1 MNDLPIANRSNSSLN
16 NAIINIELAKKF
28 VQLALNCI
36 FCEYPH
42 SQTYFAKSDRDI
54 QPHRQLNP
62 AFYGCLDWHSAVHA
76 HWLLTRISRLFPTTD
91 FSTQAKRAIATN
103 ITADNI
109 AQEVKYLKEQPTFE
123 RPYGFAWLLQLATE
137 LQEWQDS
144 LALECLDILK
154 PLVQTVT
161 ENISNW
167 LPELT
172 LANRTG
178 THKQT
183 AFSLGLYLDWANI
196 SGNQVFANLIKAKA
210 LEFYENDQN
219 YPWHI
224 EPTDYDFL
232 SPSLAE
238 ADLMRRIL
246 EPAKFATWLTKF
258 LPQISNSDQIFN
270 WFLPAKVNNPADY
283 QQSHLDGL
291 NISRA
296 WMLQGIIAGL
306 PVDDSRIPV
315 LLKIANL
322 HEKLGI
328 EAVNDQHYAGSH
340 WLGSF
345 ATYLLTQRGL
355 PIAEA

>member
-1 MNDLPIANRSNSSLN
+1 MDNLPIAHQLNSPIN
-16 NAIINIELAKKF
+16 NSTINIELAEKF
-28 VQLALNCI
+28 AQLALNCI

-42 SQTYFAKSDRDI
+42 SQTYFAKSDQDI
-54 QPHRQLNP
+54 QLHRQLNP

-76 HWLLTRISRLFPTTD
+76 HWLLARISRLFPNTD
-91 FSTQAKRAIATN
+91 FSTQAQRVIATN
-103 ITADNI
+103 ITAVNI
-109 AQEVKYLKEQPTFE
+109 AQEVKYLQAQPTFE

-137 LQEWQDS
+137 LQEWQDP

-154 PLVQTVT
+154 PLIQTIT

-167 LPELT
+167 LTELT
-172 LANRTG
+172 IANRTG

-183 AFSLGLYLDWANI
+183 AFAFGLYLDWANI
-196 SGNQVFANLIKAKA
+196 SGDQVFADLIKAKA

-232 SPSLAE
+232 SPTLAE

-246 EPAKFATWLTKF
+246 APTKFATWLTKF
-258 LPQISNSDQIFN
+258 LPHIPNSDQKLD
-270 WFLPAKVNNPADY
+270 WFVPAKVNNPADY

-296 WMLQGIIAGL
+296 WMLEGIIHGL
-306 PVDDSRIPV
+306 PVNDPRIPT
-315 LLKIANL
+315 LTKIAKL
-322 HEKLGI
+322 HTNLGI
-328 EAVNDQHYAGSH
+328 QAVIDQHYAGSH

-345 ATYLLTQRGL
+345 AVYLLTQRG
-355 PIAEA
+355 IT

>member
-1 MNDLPIANRSNSSLN
+1 MDNQSLANSS
-16 NAIINIELAKKF
+16 INLKLAEKF
-28 VQLALNCI
+28 SKLALNCI

-42 SQTYFAKSDRDI
+42 SQTYFVTSDAEI
-54 QPHRQLNP
+54 KPHRQLNP

-76 HWLLTRISRLFPTTD
+76 HWLLARLGRFFPATD
-91 FSTQAKRAIATN
+91 LATKAKRAIATN

-109 AQEVKYLKEQPTFE
+109 GQEVKYLQAQPTFE

-137 LQEWQDS
+137 LQEWQEPFAS
-144 LALECLDILK
+144 ECLDILQ
-154 PLVQTVT
+154 PLIKTVT
-161 ENISNW
+161 DNISNW
-167 LPELT
+167 LTELT
-172 LANRTG
+172 IANRTG

-183 AFSLGLYLDWANI
+183 AFSFGLYLDWANS
-196 SGNQVFANLIKAKA
+196 SGDQVFADLIKEKA
-210 LEFYENDQN
+210 LEFYENDHN

-258 LPQISNSDQIFN
+258 LPKIPHHDHELN
-270 WFLPAKVNNPADY
+270 WFSPSTVNDPADY

-296 WMLQGIIAGL
+296 WMLEGIITGL
-306 PVDDSRIPV
+306 PVNDSRIPT

-322 HEKLGI
+322 HKKLGI
-328 EAVNDQHYAGSH
+328 EGVSDQHYAGSH

-345 ATYLLTQRGL
+345 AVYLLTQRGINNL
-355 PIAEA
+355 SRLG